1 MIRGFQKARARDKAD
16 LDIKFKSVSDEVKY
30 HSEKLEEFAV
40 NFEALAIVNSMMI
53 ENINMQMESEIADM
67 LDRRMMS
74 LYGMT
79 IPHQP
84 KKQDA
89 QHVTSNKFKAAQG
102 RSPSPP
108 RH

>member
-1 MIRGFQKARARDKAD
+1 
-16 LDIKFKSVSDEVKY
+16 
-30 HSEKLEEFAV
+30 
-40 NFEALAIVNSMMI
+40 
-53 ENINMQMESEIADM
+53 MESEIADM

-89 QHVTSNKFKAAQG
+89 QHVTSNMFKAAQG

>member
-84 KKQDA
+84 KKQDV